1 MNSRGFY
8 IAAAILLAAVGLFY
22 FFDLRQPPPNVAASP
37 QPSPIVSI
45 DAASVTEIDVKSGGK
60 MLTVTRTG
68 NDWRYS
74 VCPTDQ
80 AACASKPAD
89 TIRSVQLLVA
99 ILQLR
104 PLKTVFGAPE
114 GLPAYGLATGTGGE
128 VAIKSPTRSIT
139 LLVGA
144 QAPGG
149 AGYYVRLSDAN
160 DIQVVPVSTMQ
171 SQVLGAISTPP
182 APIPSPSPSASAGA
196 PSSP

>member
-22 FFDLRQPPPNVAASP
+22 FFDLRQPPPNVASSP
-37 QPSPIVSI
+37 QPSPIVTI

-60 MLTVTRTG
+60 TLTVTRTG

-74 VCPTDQ
+74 LCPSDQ

-89 TIRSVQLLVA
+89 TVRSVQLLVA

-128 VAIKSPTRSIT
+128 VAVKSPTRSIT

-144 QAPGG
+144 QAPGN
-149 AGYYVRLSDAN
+149 AGYYVRLADAN
-160 DIQVVPVSTMQ
+160 DIQVVPLSTMKT
-171 SQVLGAISTPP
+171 QVLGAVSTPP
-182 APIPSPSPSASAGA
+182 EPVPSPSPGASPSAS
-196 PSSP
+196 PSP